1 MATAVT
7 MKRIRIVVVEDHAL
21 VRSGLRALLDS
32 RDDAEV
38 IGEAADGRTAVETVL
53 TSEPDLV
60 LMDISLPEM
69 NGIEA
74 TRRILA
80 ERPEIRVLM
89 LSMHSE
95 DEYVYRSLR
104 AGAAG
109 YVLKAHDEEVLD
121 EALETVTRG
130 DVYLSPGISRSVV
143 DRYMEGGTEELPM
156 SPLELL
162 TPRQREVLQMVAEG
176 NTSREVAEKLE
187 VSPRTVEAHRA
198 DIMDRLGIRDVT
210 GLVRFA
216 VRAGL
221 ITPRS

>member
-1 MATAVT
+1 MATALTVE
-7 MKRIRIVVVEDHAL
+7 KIRIVVVEDHAL
-21 VRSGLRALLDS
+21 VRSGLRALLDG

-38 IGEAADGRTAVETVL
+38 IGEAADGRSGVETVL
-53 TSEPDLV
+53 STAPDLV
-60 LMDISLPEM
+60 LMDVSLPEM

-80 ERPEIRVLM
+80 ERPETRVVM

-121 EALETVTRG
+121 EALESAMRG
-130 DVYLSPGISRSVV
+130 NVYLSPGISRSVV
-143 DRYMEGGTEELPM
+143 DRYMEGGADELPV

-176 NTSREVAEKLE
+176 NTSREVAEKLD